1 MSKQRWAAADAASM
15 QSADGGSRTASTL
28 GSTSAAS
35 AQQHRRHRRKW
46 QHRYRLSRGGAG
58 TAVPR

>member
-1 MSKQRWAAADAASM
+1 MSKQRWTAADAASM

-28 GSTSAAS
+28 AAQQQRVRSSTVGIAGSGSTG
-35 AQQHRRHRRKW
+35 
-46 QHRYRLSRGGAG
+46 YRLSRGGAG